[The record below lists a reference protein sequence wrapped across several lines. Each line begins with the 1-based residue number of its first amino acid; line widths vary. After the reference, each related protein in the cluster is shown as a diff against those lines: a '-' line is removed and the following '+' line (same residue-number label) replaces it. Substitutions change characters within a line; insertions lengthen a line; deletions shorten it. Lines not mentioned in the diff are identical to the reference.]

1 MEKLCVDEFKKDMT
15 DFIRDNIKNDSETD
29 NLEEIIETV
38 SGNNNNIKEIL
49 KTIADIERINLKLN
63 HR

>member
-1 MEKLCVDEFKKDMT
+1 MEKLCVDEFKNDIT
-15 DFIRDNIKNDSETD
+15 NFIRDNIKNNSETD

-38 SGNNNNIKEIL
+38 SGNNNIKEIM

>member
-1 MEKLCVDEFKKDMT
+1 MEKLCVDEFKNDMT

-29 NLEEIIETV
+29 NLEKIIETV
-38 SGNNNNIKEIL
+38 SGNNNIKEIL